1 MKKSLIALAA
11 LAATASFAQSS
22 VTIKGTFD
30 PSLVTQKNTYGNGN
44 TVSQTNLQNSRQG
57 TSQVTFFG
65 TEDLGGGLKASFLI
79 ENDFHAGQAI
89 SSTNLFSGVG
99 GELFVGLSNNFGSV
113 KIGAANTPTLFAQAS
128 ANPFGTKTGSGFGAM
143 NAGKVRNSN
152 SFVFSATPV
161 AGLTLNAAYA
171 AKTNADANP
180 STAVTA
186 VAAVTDLGFTYVN
199 GPLAVGYTNYKVEGA
214 GAALDN
220 TLNNAYLT
228 YDLGV
233 AKLGAG
239 YYTEK
244 NGAAAGA
251 STVSG
256 FTDSKAY
263 NFGLWVPMGA
273 VTLMANYAKK
283 DDKAAANN
291 DRTVTAVG
299 AKYELSKRTSLYGRY
314 VTDKTVGTVNNA
326 AAAKSTYTILG
337 LQHNF

>member
-1 MKKSLIALAA
+1 MTLSGLIDAGYQAIDYKGGKSAGITNNGS
-11 LAATASFAQSS
+11 ATS
-22 VTIKGTFD
+22 TIQL
-30 PSLVTQKNTYGNGN
+30 S
-44 TVSQTNLQNSRQG
+44 
-57 TSQVTFFG
+57 G

-99 GELFVGLSNNFGSV
+99 GELFVGLSNDFGSV
-113 KIGAANTPTLFAQAS
+113 KVGAANTPTLYAQAS
-128 ANPFGTKTGSGFGAM
+128 ANPFGTKTGSAFGAL

-180 STAVTA
+180 STAVAA
-186 VAAVTDLGFTYVN
+186 VAAITDLGFTYVN
-199 GPLAVGYTNYKVEGA
+199 GPLSVGYTNYKVEGS
-214 GAALDN
+214 GANPDN
-220 TLNNAYLT
+220 KLNNAYLT

-244 NGAAAGA
+244 NGAAASA
-251 STVSG
+251 SVVSG

-283 DDKAAANN
+283 DDK
-291 DRTVTAVG
+291 G
-299 AKYELSKRTSLYGRY
+299 KKKGKGR
-314 VTDKTVGTVNNA
+314 
-326 AAAKSTYTILG
+326 
-337 LQHNF
+337 H